1 MQQLEFVAAAGD
13 GSHLLLVGD
22 DGSEYRVKVDDRLRN
37 ALDPAPATA
46 QLQMRLPVDGPLTP
60 RDVQHRL
67 RHGTELTDLAAEA
80 GMPLDRLEAYATPV
94 LAERSYVADLAKRCE
109 VDAGGTLAESVLH
122 RLAARGVTEEPSWDA
137 WREPDGRWRVMVR
150 YASDLASV
158 SQSEESASW
167 LFDVPIR
174 ALEADDD
181 AARWLTDAPV
191 VEAIR
196 VPSTAVNPDWDQAHP
211 AARAA
216 RARAEAE
223 AASQSAANDA
233 VDAGTGPGP
242 SPGDAGTKAD
252 SVASNP
258 NPNGPGGK
266 PLSRRAARRLAARRR
281 STSREDVP
289 SWDEILF
296 GSGRPDAP
304 KEESNRGPSDS

>member
-13 GSHLLLVGD
+13 GTHLLLVGE

-37 ALDPAPATA
+37 ALDPTPSSAHV
-46 QLQMRLPVDGPLTP
+46 QMRLPVDGPLTP

-67 RHGTELTDLAAEA
+67 RHGTELAELAAEA
-80 GMPLDRLEAYATPV
+80 GMPLDRLESYATPV
-94 LAERSYVADLAKRCE
+94 LAERSYVADLAQRCE
-109 VDAGGTLAESVLH
+109 VDAGGTLAESVMH

-181 AARWLTDAPV
+181 AARWLTDAPA
-191 VEAIR
+191 VEEIR

-223 AASQSAANDA
+223 AAAQSGAD
-233 VDAGTGPGP
+233 GTGADG
-242 SPGDAGTKAD
+242 AD
-252 SVASNP
+252 SDVAGARPEPTAVNP

-281 STSREDVP
+281 TSNREEVP

-296 GSGRPDAP
+296 GSGRPDSPHDGATG
-304 KEESNRGPSDS
+304 GPPD

>member
-13 GSHLLLVGD
+13 GSHLLLVGE

-67 RHGTELTDLAAEA
+67 RHGTELTELAAEA

-150 YASDLASV
+150 YAIIGV
-158 SQSEESASW
+158 PVEESASW
-167 LFDVPIR
+167 LSMCRSRP
-174 ALEADDD
+174 EADDD
-181 AARWLTDAPV
+181 AARWLTDARQWRSG
-191 VEAIR
+191 AAQ
-196 VPSTAVNPDWDQAHP
+196 PSTRTGPGASGR
-211 AARAA
+211 RAA

-223 AASQSAANDA
+223 AASQPAPDGPADA
-233 VDAGTGPGP
+233 GPGSDDAGTR
-242 SPGDAGTKAD
+242 AD
-252 SVASNP
+252 SVAVNP

-304 KEESNRGPSDS
+304 HEEATRGPSDS

>member
-1 MQQLEFVAAAGD
+1 M
-13 GSHLLLVGD
+13 
-22 DGSEYRVKVDDRLRN
+22 
-37 ALDPAPATA
+37 
-46 QLQMRLPVDGPLTP
+46 
-60 RDVQHRL
+60 
-67 RHGTELTDLAAEA
+67 
-80 GMPLDRLEAYATPV
+80 
-94 LAERSYVADLAKRCE
+94 LAERSYVADLAKRGE

-181 AARWLTDAPV
+181 AARWLTDAPA

-196 VPSTAVNPDWDQAHP
+196 VPSTSVNPDWDQAHP

-216 RARAEAE
+216 RARAEAQ
-223 AASQSAANDA
+223 AASQPAPDGPADA
-233 VDAGTGPGP
+233 GPGSDDAGTR
-242 SPGDAGTKAD
+242 AD
-252 SVASNP
+252 SVAVNP

-304 KEESNRGPSDS
+304 HEEATRGPSDS

>member
-1 MQQLEFVAAAGD
+1 MHQLEFVAATGD
-13 GSHLLLVGD
+13 GSHLLLVGE

-37 ALDPAPATA
+37 ALDPTPAGAP
-46 QLQMRLPVDGPLTP
+46 LQMRLPVDGPLTP

-67 RHGTELTDLAAEA
+67 RHGTELAELAAEA

-94 LAERSYVADLAKRCE
+94 LAERNYVAELAQGCG
-109 VDAGGTLAESVLH
+109 VDSGGTLAESVLH

-174 ALEADDD
+174 TLEADDD
-181 AARWLTDAPV
+181 AARWLTDAPA
-191 VEAIR
+191 VEA
-196 VPSTAVNPDWDQAHP
+196 VQVASTAVNPDWDQAHP

-223 AASQSAANDA
+223 AAAQSEKQGPDDMGPGAE
-233 VDAGTGPGP
+233 DAG
-242 SPGDAGTKAD
+242 ARAD
-252 SVASNP
+252 GVAVNP

-281 STSREDVP
+281 TTRKEDVP

-296 GSGRPDAP
+296 GSGRPDASTENGP
-304 KEESNRGPSDS
+304 RGPSGS